1 MAEYRIDNYAVRQW
15 SSRSASQG
23 NSGVAIAGIYLY
35 EGKRRRGHIYFY
47 SDETKLNP
55 PIHRSTEEQILLN
68 FNLSQFEGTLTM
80 LAGSAELLLFYRSST
95 DAGLLA
101 LRQSVNGLIGTP
113 VSTETV

>member
-1 MAEYRIDNYAVRQW
+1 MAHDENSKA
-15 SSRSASQG
+15 G
-23 NSGVAIAGIYLY
+23 N
-35 EGKRRRGHIYFY
+35 RGQDPVQQP
-47 SDETKLNP
+47 SDWILNTKLNP

-68 FNLSQFEGTLTM
+68 FNLSQFEATLAM

-101 LRQSVNGLIGTP
+101 QRQSVNGLIGTS